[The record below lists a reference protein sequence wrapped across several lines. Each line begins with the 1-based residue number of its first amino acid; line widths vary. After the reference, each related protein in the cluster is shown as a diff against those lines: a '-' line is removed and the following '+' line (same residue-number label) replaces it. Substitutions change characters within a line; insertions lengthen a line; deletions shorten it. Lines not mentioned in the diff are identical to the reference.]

1 MTAKRN
7 IHSFFSNLSIPVKI
21 NLIVGCVFLLV
32 IVVVTEYVF
41 YQDKQRVLDQA
52 FERTQDMTTLYFDSL
67 NTMMLTGTMGERGI
81 LQDKM
86 LRRPNVLEARVIR
99 GEPVKQQFGEGFD
112 YEQPVDNLDMR
123 VLQGEEIFEVKETP
137 KGRILTVLTPFK
149 ATENTRGVNCLQCH
163 NVPSGAINGGVRVS
177 YSLASMDQEIRDD
190 MMVEAGANLLFL
202 AIGLV
207 LINYFIKGWVSKP
220 LSNLM
225 DVVSRRAQG
234 DSKVRVDVT
243 SSDEIGK
250 VGSAFND
257 MADKVNASAS
267 REHEA
272 AEDLR
277 HKVDELLKVVNMA
290 AKGDLSGRVDF
301 EDQGAIGELA
311 HGLESMISNLHDLIE
326 ERRHAVESLRRKVDM
341 ILENVTKAADGDLT
355 GKLSIEGD
363 DEIGQLASGVQ
374 SMIDNLN
381 ALVAQVQRSGIQVT
395 SSATQIAA
403 TSKEQ
408 EATVAEQAATVN
420 QVVTTATEI
429 SATAKELVS
438 TMDEV
443 ATVAEGTATNA
454 ESGQLALQKM
464 GSTMQQVVEAS
475 SSIAAKLEVL
485 NEKAS
490 NINTVVTTI
499 TKVADQTNLLS
510 LNAAIEAE
518 KAGEYGLGF
527 SVVATEIRRLAD
539 QTAVATWDIEQMVK
553 EMQGAVTAGVMSVE
567 KFTEEVRHSVDE
579 VSAISGQLT
588 QIIDQVQALTPRFE
602 SVHEGM
608 QFQSQGAEQI
618 KQAIVLLSESAQQTV
633 ESLRQSH
640 SSIDHLNDAAR
651 MLQSGVSRFKVSEPG
666 VRMSH
671 KK

>member
-1 MTAKRN
+1 MIVKKSMHT
-7 IHSFFSNLSIPVKI
+7 FFNNLSIPAKI
-21 NLIVGCVFLLV
+21 NLIVGGVFLLV
-32 IVVVTEYVF
+32 IAVVTEYVF
-41 YQDKQRVLDQA
+41 VKDKQRVLEQA

-67 NTMMLTGTMGERGI
+67 NTMMLTGTMGERAI
-81 LQDKM
+81 LQEKM

-99 GEPVKQQFGEGFD
+99 GEPVKQQFGPGFE
-112 YEQPVDNLDMR
+112 YEQPVDDLDRR
-123 VLQGEEIFEVKETP
+123 VLDGEEIFEVKETP
-137 KGRILTVLTPFK
+137 KGRILTVLSPFM

-163 NVPSGAINGGVRVS
+163 DVPSGSVNGGVRVS
-177 YSLASMDQEIRDD
+177 YSLASMDKQVRDE
-190 MMVEAGANLLFL
+190 MLIEAGANLVFL
-202 AIGLV
+202 MIGLV
-207 LINYFIKGWVSKP
+207 LINYFLRRWISER
-220 LSNLM
+220 LANLIS
-225 DVVSRRAQG
+225 VVKQRAQG
-234 DSKVRVDVT
+234 DTAIRIDSN
-243 SSDEIGK
+243 SADEIGQL
-250 VGSAFND
+250 GTAFND
-257 MADKVNASAS
+257 MADKVNASAE
-267 REHEA
+267 REHDA

-277 HKVDELLKVVNMA
+277 HKVDVLLGVVNRA
-290 AKGDLSGRVDF
+290 ANGDLSGRVTFKD
-301 EDQGAIGELA
+301 EGAIGELA
-311 HGLESMISNLHDLIE
+311 NGLTTMISNLDELIE
-326 ERRHAVESLRRKVDM
+326 ERRHAVEELRRKVDM
-341 ILENVTKAADGDLT
+341 ILETVTDAADGDLT
-355 GKLSIEGD
+355 GKLAIEGD

-381 ALVAQVQRSGIQVT
+381 ALLAQVQRSGIQVT

-443 ATVAEGTATNA
+443 ATVAEGTAVSA
-454 ESGQLALQKM
+454 ESGQLGLQKM
-464 GSTMQQVVEAS
+464 GSTMHQVVEAS

-553 EMQGAVTAGVMSVE
+553 EMQAAVTAGVMSVE
-567 KFTEEVRHSVDE
+567 KFTEEVRLSVDE
-579 VSAISGQLT
+579 VSSISGQLA

-651 MLQSGVSRFKVSEPG
+651 LLQTGVSRFKVSEPG
-666 VRMSH
+666 GQ
-671 KK
+671 